1 MFLLK
6 NKFYV
11 LKFENMCEKLYT
23 ISLKVSLS
31 FKHVTAGLMYI
42 EIPQF
47 NNFFNYKH
55 YVKIRYD
62 HHNCF
67 LFP

>member
-6 NKFYV
+6 NKSYV
-11 LKFENMCEKLYT
+11 LKFENMCEKWYT

-47 NNFFNYKH
+47 NNFLMTN
-55 YVKIRYD
+55 IM
-62 HHNCF
+62 
-67 LFP
+67 

>member
-6 NKFYV
+6 NQFYV
-11 LKFENMCEKLYT
+11 LKFENMCEK
-23 ISLKVSLS
+23 SLKVSLS

-47 NNFFNYKH
+47 NKH
-55 YVKIRYD
+55 YED
-62 HHNCF
+62 
-67 LFP
+67 

>member
-1 MFLLK
+1 MLIYNIIIMFLLK
-6 NKFYV
+6 NQFYV

-47 NNFFNYKH
+47 NNFLMTN
-55 YVKIRYD
+55 IM
-62 HHNCF
+62 
-67 LFP
+67 